1 MTLDIKN
8 FYLKTPM
15 KRYEYLRL
23 KITTLPDEIIEEYK
37 LKDKVDSK
45 GYVYVE
51 VRRGM
56 YGLPHAGLIAQQLL
70 EQRLQKH
77 GYEQSKITPGFWKH
91 KWRPIA
97 FSLVVDDFGVKI
109 RWEGARRSFNYGAE
123 TRLRARRRLGRH
135 KVLRR
140 VARLGLHK

>member
-23 KITTLPDEIIEEYK
+23 KITTLPDEVIEEYK

-70 EQRLQKH
+70 EERLQKH
-77 GYEQSKITPGFWKH
+77 GYEQSKVTPGF
-91 KWRPIA
+91 
-97 FSLVVDDFGVKI
+97 
-109 RWEGARRSFNYGAE
+109 
-123 TRLRARRRLGRH
+123 
-135 KVLRR
+135 
-140 VARLGLHK
+140 